1 MRHGPQVRAALILLA
16 LVALVAVGTAEAWV
30 SNDQLSQLPG
40 RGRPALSG
48 GGALLTIVGIALSAA
63 VYAALGLILG
73 RNGASGNAALGIGMA
88 VGAAA
93 GLIGG
98 TIRAYLVRDYLGE
111 VLAGYGLAELLIVT
125 LALFVALSVV
135 VSGAAGASLTW
146 LGFRSGRRPPTP
158 PPPS

>member
-1 MRHGPQVRAALILLA
+1 VRATLIVLA
-16 LVALVAVGTAEAWV
+16 VVALVAIGTAEAWV

-40 RGRPALSG
+40 RGRPVLSG

-63 VYAALGLILG
+63 IYAALGLFLA
-73 RNGASGNAALGIGMA
+73 RDGAGGSAALGLGMA
-88 VGAAA
+88 VGTTA

-98 TIRAYLVRDYLGE
+98 TIRAYLVRDYLDD
-111 VLAGYGLAELLIVT
+111 VLAGYGLADLLIAT
-125 LALFVALSVV
+125 LALFVALSVL

-146 LGFRSGRRPPTP
+146 LGFRGGRRLPTQ

>member
-1 MRHGPQVRAALILLA
+1 MRAALIVLA
-16 LVALVAVGTAEAWV
+16 VVALVAIGTAEAWV

-63 VYAALGLILG
+63 VYAGFGLLLARDGVGGSAALGL
-73 RNGASGNAALGIGMA
+73 GMA

-98 TIRAYLVRDYLGE
+98 TIRAYLVRDYLGD
-111 VLAGYGLAELLIVT
+111 VLAGYGLADLLIVT
-125 LALFVALSVV
+125 LALFVALSVL
-135 VSGAAGASLTW
+135 VSASAGASLTW
-146 LGFRSGRRPPTP
+146 LGLRSGRRPPTRL
-158 PPPS
+158 PPS

>member
-1 MRHGPQVRAALILLA
+1 VRAALIVLA
-16 LVALVAVGTAEAWV
+16 VVALVAIGTAEAWV

-48 GGALLTIVGIALSAA
+48 GGALLTLVGIALSAA
-63 VYAALGLILG
+63 TYAGFGLLLARDGAGGSAALGL
-73 RNGASGNAALGIGMA
+73 GMA

-98 TIRAYLVRDYLGE
+98 TIRAYLVRDYLGD
-111 VLAGYGLAELLIVT
+111 VLAGYGFADLLIVT
-125 LALFVALSVV
+125 LALFVALSVL

-146 LGFRSGRRPPTP
+146 LGFRGGRRPPTP